1 MYGRRLLGLW
11 MNRLNGGA
19 PMTTMIKPAERSVRA
34 ECSAEEWALRVDLAA
49 CYRVFDYLG
58 WTEMIFNH
66 ITMRVPG
73 PEHHFLINPFGL
85 HYSEVTASNLVKIDL
100 DGKIVGHSDYPVN
113 PAGFVIH
120 SAIHAAVPDARCIM
134 HTHTTAGMAV
144 ASSKRGLVPTN
155 FFSAAI
161 IDNVAYHDFEG
172 PSVHDDEKPR
182 LVASLGNKRALI
194 LRNHGLLVHGPT
206 IPEAFRYHY
215 QLQRAC
221 EVQLATSAIDDGIEI
236 SRAVI
241 DGFRSTRE
249 NEKSGLTMQSEL
261 VPAAQRVR
269 MLFDAMVRL
278 VDKKDTSYR
287 N

>member
-1 MYGRRLLGLW
+1 
-11 MNRLNGGA
+11 
-19 PMTTMIKPAERSVRA
+19 MTTMTKPAPRPA
-34 ECSAEEWALRVDLAA
+34 GAAAFGPEEWALRVDLAA

-100 DGKIVGHSDYPVN
+100 EGKIVGHSDYPVN

-120 SAIHAAVPDARCIM
+120 SAIHAAVPDAKCII
-134 HTHTTAGMAV
+134 HTHTTAGLAI
-144 ASSKRGLVPTN
+144 ASSKRGLVANN
-155 FFSAAI
+155 FYGAAI

-194 LRNHGLLVHGPT
+194 LRNHGLLVHAPT

-221 EVQLATSAIDDGIEI
+221 EVQLATAAIDEGIEL
-236 SRAVI
+236 SRNVI
-241 DGFRSTRE
+241 DSFRRSRME
-249 NEKSGLTMQSEL
+249 EGKDLSMKSAT
-261 VPAAQRVR
+261 VPPDKRVR
-269 MLFDAMVRL
+269 LLFDAMVRL
-278 VDKKDTSYR
+278 VDKRDTSYKL
-287 N
+287 

>member
-1 MYGRRLLGLW
+1 VTTAVQYE
-11 MNRLNGGA
+11 A
-19 PMTTMIKPAERSVRA
+19 PAALDT
-34 ECSAEEWALRVDLAA
+34 EEWKLRVELAA
-49 CYRVFDYLG
+49 CYRIFDHLG

-120 SAIHAAVPDARCIM
+120 SAIHAAVPDTLCII
-134 HTHTTAGMAV
+134 HTHTTAGLAV

-155 FFSAAI
+155 FYSAMVY
-161 IDNVAYHDFEG
+161 DSVAYHDFEG

-182 LVASLGNKRALI
+182 LVASLGTRRALI

-206 IPEAFRYHY
+206 IADAFDLHY
-215 QLQRAC
+215 RLQRAC
-221 EVQLATSAIDDGIEI
+221 DVQLATSAIDEGIELP
-236 SRAVI
+236 RAII
-241 DGFRSTRE
+241 DRFPVLRGER
-249 NEKSGLTMQSEL
+249 LTQTMGAP
-261 VPAAQRVR
+261 VAQR
-269 MLFDAMVRL
+269 MFEAMIRL
-278 VDKKDTSYR
+278 VDKKDTSYKNKPR
-287 N
+287 HPRGDIR

>member
-1 MYGRRLLGLW
+1 
-11 MNRLNGGA
+11 
-19 PMTTMIKPAERSVRA
+19 MTTMTKPAERATGPAAYSP
-34 ECSAEEWALRVDLAA
+34 EEWAIRVDLAA

-73 PEHHFLINPFGL
+73 PDHHFLINPFGL

-120 SAIHAAVPDARCIM
+120 SAIHAAVPDALCII
-134 HTHTTAGMAV
+134 HTHTTAGMAI

-155 FFSAAI
+155 FYSAAI
-161 IDNVAYHDFEG
+161 VDNVAYHDFEG

-194 LRNHGLLVHGPT
+194 LRNHGLLVHGPS

-221 EVQLATSAIDDGIEI
+221 EVQVATSLIDEGLEI
-236 SRAVI
+236 PRAVI
-241 DGFRSTRE
+241 DRFRSTR
-249 NEKSGLTMQSEL
+249 NDEKTDLTMKSEL
-261 VPAAQRVR
+261 VPAAKRVR

-278 VDKKDTSYR
+278 VDKKDTSYK

>member
-1 MYGRRLLGLW
+1 
-11 MNRLNGGA
+11 
-19 PMTTMIKPAERSVRA
+19 MTTMIRPAA
-34 ECSAEEWALRVDLAA
+34 GSAAFSEQEWALRVDLAA
-49 CYRVFDYLG
+49 CYRIFDYLG

-120 SAIHAAVPDARCIM
+120 SAIHAAVPDARCII

-144 ASSKRGLVPTN
+144 ACSKRGLVANN
-155 FFSAAI
+155 FYAGVMF
-161 IDNVAYHDFEG
+161 DDVAYHDFEG

-182 LVASLGNKRALI
+182 LVRDLGDKHALI
-194 LRNHGLLVHGPT
+194 LRNHGLLVHGRS

-221 EVQLATSAIDDGIEI
+221 EVQVATATIDEGIEL

-241 DGFRSTRE
+241 DSFRSTRE
-249 NEKSGLTMQSEL
+249 NEQQGLTMESNF
-261 VPAAQRVR
+261 VNHDKRVR
-269 MLFDAMVRL
+269 MLFDSMVRL
-278 VDKKDTSYR
+278 VDKRDTSYK